1 MKKENQLTEI
11 MNLNNIYD
19 IDELLLQNGFKK
31 GGFSIASVS
40 SFSQKTQ
47 FDKFI
52 INNYVSDFYFI
63 RHVFEKE
70 TQEPMVIA
78 GMSPRLKNELMVG
91 SISSFNNRLPTE
103 DFNFDFK
110 INLSRITS
118 KKLYTFFKEILDLK
132 DFKNLNKKNSHWRYT
147 LKDFLNCMNPN
158 DFINID
164 LPTDMDCDLNEYLLK
179 NLPNTVKHIQ
189 PLQNR
194 DNLTNFTAL
203 NEDGSTINI
212 KFIK

>member
-1 MKKENQLTEI
+1 MTEI
-11 MNLNNIYD
+11 INLNNIYD

-40 SFSQKTQ
+40 SFSQKTK

-70 TQEPMVIA
+70 TQDPMVIA
-78 GMSPRLKNELMVG
+78 GMSPRLKNELMIG

-103 DFNFDFK
+103 DFDFNFDFK

-179 NLPNTVKHIQ
+179 NLPDTVKYIQ
-189 PLQNR
+189 PLQNKN
-194 DNLTNFTAL
+194 NLTNFTAL
-203 NEDGSTINI
+203 NEDGSIINLR
-212 KFIK
+212 FIK

>member
-1 MKKENQLTEI
+1 MTEI

-103 DFNFDFK
+103 DFDFNFDFK

-147 LKDFLNCMNPN
+147 LKDFINCMDPN
-158 DFINID
+158 DYINID
-164 LPTDMDCDLNEYLLK
+164 LPIDMDCDFNEYLLK
-179 NLPNTVKHIQ
+179 NLPDTVKYIQ
-189 PLQNR
+189 PLQSKN
-194 DNLTNFTAL
+194 NLTNFTAL

>member
-1 MKKENQLTEI
+1 MYRKSVTGIRKYT
-11 MNLNNIYD
+11 LNCSCYY
-19 IDELLLQNGFKK
+19 K
-31 GGFSIASVS
+31 
-40 SFSQKTQ
+40 Q
-47 FDKFI
+47 FV
-52 INNYVSDFYFI
+52 N
-63 RHVFEKE
+63 
-70 TQEPMVIA
+70 
-78 GMSPRLKNELMVG
+78 
-91 SISSFNNRLPTE
+91 
-103 DFNFDFK
+103 
-110 INLSRITS
+110 
-118 KKLYTFFKEILDLK
+118 
-132 DFKNLNKKNSHWRYT
+132 FKNLNKKNSHWRYT

-179 NLPNTVKHIQ
+179 NPPNTVKHIQ